1 MASAE
6 TATRVIVRPIETGAV
21 PTQRSTIVT
30 EEFVVRFSREF
41 VQNIV
46 GSVRSSLNGPV
57 EIGVII
63 VAA

>member
-6 TATRVIVRPIETGAV
+6 IAMRVIVRPIETGAV
-21 PTQRSTIVT
+21 PAARSTIVT
-30 EEFVVRFSREF
+30 EEFVVRLSREF
-41 VQNIV
+41 VKNIV

-63 VAA
+63 VEA

>member
-21 PTQRSTIVT
+21 PAERSIIVK
-30 EEFVVRFSREF
+30 FVVRLNREF
-41 VQNIV
+41 VKNIV